1 MNFSNDKIITDN
13 KILAFLVKKIKDL
26 RKSFRK
32 SNKKITSDD
41 VSKNNLNRTLSDL
54 SIELNTIKSTTSSS
68 KTYFK
73 SNSSTYSRRDKSLDL
88 IRVEA
93 DEDEDY
99 NFNIDKNE
107 DLNYEIVLPYQRYCY
122 KKNRNSLFN

>member
-1 MNFSNDKIITDN
+1 MNFSNDKIIIDN
-13 KILAFLVKKIKDL
+13 KILTFLVKKIKDL

-41 VSKNNLNRTLSDL
+41 VSKKNLNRTLSDL
-54 SIELNTIKSTTSSS
+54 SIELDTIKSTTSSS
-68 KTYFK
+68 KTYSK

-88 IRVEA
+88 IRVETDS
-93 DEDEDY
+93 DEYY
-99 NFNIDKNE
+99 NFNINKIE

-122 KKNRNSLFN
+122 KKI

>member
-1 MNFSNDKIITDN
+1 MNFSNDKIIIDN
-13 KILAFLVKKIKDL
+13 KILTFLVKKIKDL

-41 VSKNNLNRTLSDL
+41 ISKKNLNRTLSDL
-54 SIELNTIKSTTSSS
+54 SIELDTIKSTTSSS
-68 KTYFK
+68 KTYSK

-88 IRVEA
+88 IRVETDS
-93 DEDEDY
+93 DEYY
-99 NFNIDKNE
+99 NFNINKIE

-122 KKNRNSLFN
+122 IKNRN

>member
-1 MNFSNDKIITDN
+1 MNFSNDKIIIDN
-13 KILAFLVKKIKDL
+13 KILTFLVKKIKDL

-41 VSKNNLNRTLSDL
+41 ISKKNLNRTLSDL
-54 SIELNTIKSTTSSS
+54 SIELDTIKSTTSSS
-68 KTYFK
+68 KTYSK

-88 IRVEA
+88 IRVETDS
-93 DEDEDY
+93 DEYY
-99 NFNIDKNE
+99 NFNINKIE

-122 KKNRNSLFN
+122 KKNRN

>member
-1 MNFSNDKIITDN
+1 MNFSNDKIIIDN
-13 KILAFLVKKIKDL
+13 KILTFLVKKIKDL

-41 VSKNNLNRTLSDL
+41 ISKKNLNRTLSDL
-54 SIELNTIKSTTSSS
+54 SIELDTIKSTTSSS
-68 KTYFK
+68 KTYSK

-88 IRVEA
+88 IRVETDS
-93 DEDEDY
+93 DEYY
-99 NFNIDKNE
+99 NFNINKIE

-122 KKNRNSLFN
+122 KKI